1 MRRPAMMPRA
11 TAFSGKLRV
20 STKLLYGLGTVAFGV
35 KDQGFSYLLLIF
47 YNQVV
52 GLPSA
57 TVGLAILIAL
67 LVDSLLDPIMGQ
79 ISDNWRSRWGRR
91 HPFMYAA
98 ALPVALSYLLLWSP
112 PVWSPQWLF
121 YYLIGVAVLIRSFIT
136 MYEIPSSALAP
147 ELTSDY
153 DERTNV
159 LSYRQFFG
167 WFGGLVM
174 TILALQVFLRPD
186 ATHAVGQLNPA
197 GYQAY
202 AYAAA
207 AVMFAAIMV
216 SSLGTHRYI
225 PQFRVPPVRKVTLG
239 QTAREMVES
248 LGHRSFLFVMA
259 AGFFNAMVFGLT
271 LSLSLYLSTYF
282 WRLSSGQ
289 ISLLAAA
296 NFISAALA
304 FALAAP
310 LARRLGKKRATML
323 TQVFA
328 FAIAAMPICLRFLGP
343 FPTDDSAA
351 LVPSLFLSTALS
363 TAFAIASAILI
374 SSMLADVVEDSEV
387 RTGRRSE
394 GLFFA
399 SAAFVA
405 KATSGVGIFASSMI
419 LLAISFPQAAK
430 PGEVSPDI
438 IRDLGVVYLIVL
450 ALLYTAAMVCISFY
464 GITREDHAENLRKLS
479 MTVVRVEEQE
489 SSEFAVTSVEVKEG
503 GSAAAAS

>member
-1 MRRPAMMPRA
+1 MRRTAMMTHA
-11 TAFSGKLRV
+11 MASSGKLSV
-20 STKLLYGLGTVAFGV
+20 PTKLFYGLGTVAFGV

-57 TVGLAILIAL
+57 TVGLAIMIAL

-79 ISDNWRSRWGRR
+79 ISDNWHSRWGRR

-112 PVWSPQWLF
+112 PAWSPQWLF
-121 YYLIGVAVLIRSFIT
+121 YYLIGVAVVIRTFIT

-153 DERTNV
+153 DERTKV

-167 WFGGLVM
+167 WLGGLVM

-186 ATHAVGQLNPA
+186 ATHPVGQLNPA

-202 AYAAA
+202 AHAAA
-207 AVMFAAIMV
+207 AVMFAAIMI
-216 SSLGTHRYI
+216 SSLGTHRCI

-239 QTAREMVES
+239 QTASEMIES

-282 WRLSSGQ
+282 WLLSSGQ

-304 FALAAP
+304 FAFAAP

-328 FAIAAMPICLRFLGP
+328 FAIAAMPICLRFLNL
-343 FPTDDSAA
+343 FPTDGSAA
-351 LVPSLFLSTALS
+351 LVPSLFLQTTLS

-399 SAAFVA
+399 AAAFVA

-419 LLAISFPQAAK
+419 LLAISFPQAAR
-430 PGEVSPDI
+430 PAEVNPDI

-450 ALLYTAAMVCISFY
+450 ALLYAAAMLCISFY
-464 GITREDHAENLRKLS
+464 GITREDHAENLRKLA
-479 MTVVRVEEQE
+479 MAAARVEEHE
-489 SSEFAVTSVEVKEG
+489 RSEFAVTEVEVRQGE
-503 GSAAAAS
+503 SPAAAS